1 MKLTALALL
10 LLLLSSNGIA
20 DSIRTSSPE
29 KQGVSSERLSRLEQ
43 LTQRYVDDRKLAGV
57 ITMVNRGGKL
67 IHNETV
73 GFRGA
78 DDKRPLENDHLFR
91 IYSMTNPIVAVAA
104 MQLYEQ
110 GKFSLRDPISKYVPE
125 LEDVKVLND
134 EGKLVEPKRPITMGH
149 LLTHTAGFSYGFS
162 PNSAIDKQYRAA
174 QLFQAKNL
182 TAFVEKLAQ
191 LPLQYHPGEQWHYSV
206 AVDVTGLIVERLSG
220 MPLDQYLENN
230 IFQPLGMTD
239 TFFSVPADKMDR
251 FLPNHNWDRKD
262 ESLKTIGADAGG
274 GAMISYTDVTLFSG
288 GGGLVSTAHDYMRF
302 AEMLR
307 AQGSFKGNQILSPKT
322 IKFMTKDHLPKN
334 TTVSGSG
341 ENPLSQAFRGFG
353 FGLGFGV
360 ITDIVETQAS
370 GSEGSYMW
378 GGAAGTIFWVDPEE
392 DLVALCMIQLMGSPW
407 PLREELRILT
417 YQALTESLEE

>member
-1 MKLTALALL
+1 MLYRSIKNLEPYITMSYSQPAMGTEGWTFGDAGEP
-10 LLLLSSNGIA
+10 LLSAKHLHHVYTSA
-20 DSIRTSSPE
+20 DDMFTGRCTVPVLWDKKAGTIVNNESADIIRMFDSVFDDLE
-29 KQGVSSERLSRLEQ
+29 GVSQARYYNAEHATEIDQ
-43 LTQRYVDDRKLAGV
+43 LNDLIDMTVNNGV
-57 ITMVNRGGKL
+57 YRC
-67 IHNETV
+67 
-73 GFRGA
+73 GFSQSQDA
-78 DDKRPLENDHLFR
+78 
-91 IYSMTNPIVAVAA
+91 
-104 MQLYEQ
+104 YEQ
-110 GKFSLRDPISKYVPE
+110 AYDLLFNTLDE
-125 LEDVKVLND
+125 LDTRLANQ
-134 EGKLVEPKRPITMGH
+134 R
-149 LLTHTAGFSYGFS
+149 
-162 PNSAIDKQYRAA
+162 YRAA

-220 MPLDQYLENN
+220 MPLDQYLEKN
-230 IFQPLGMTD
+230 IFQPLGMAD

-251 FLPNHNWDRKD
+251 FLPNHYWDRKG

-274 GAMISYTDVTLFSG
+274 GAMSSYTDVTLFSG

-322 IKFMTKDHLPKN
+322 VKFMTKDHLPKN

-360 ITDIVETQAS
+360 ITDVVETQAS
-370 GSEGSYMW
+370 GSEGSFMW